1 MYSFYV
7 CKLPQY
13 ENYDDG
19 VCTVQYCVQI
29 CQNWRVELYNYHYA
43 WTVIRFISQNK
54 AV

>member
-1 MYSFYV
+1 M
-7 CKLPQY
+7 CA
-13 ENYDDG
+13 NYHNMKIMMMAF
-19 VCTVQYCVQI
+19 VQYCAQI